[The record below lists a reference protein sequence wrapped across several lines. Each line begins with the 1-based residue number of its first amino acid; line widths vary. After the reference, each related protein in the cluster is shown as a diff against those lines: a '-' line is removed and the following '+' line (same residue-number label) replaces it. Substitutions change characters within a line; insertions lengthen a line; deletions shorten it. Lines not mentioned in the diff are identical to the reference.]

1 MRTRSTERRL
11 KAGGSQ
17 DWLPHPSKVGRA
29 IVPAAAFQAAF
40 AACILSMTLAA
51 QTPDQCAALRKHG
64 DNGEAT
70 CYQGL
75 VRSPNPAFQAEGYWG
90 LRQYPEADA
99 AFSAAVKAHPKDPNL
114 LVRWGRFLFELP
126 NGKPDNGEPEFEAAL
141 KIDKANAQALLG
153 MALVAADNY
162 GAAAVKY
169 AEQALESDPKLY
181 EAREVLA
188 RVALEDNN
196 EAKAREEANKAIAIS
211 PEALDAMAILA
222 TADWLDD
229 KPAPPPKGSIL
240 TTSPWIDRIF
250 KVNPHYGEAYATA
263 GHFFVINRMY
273 EEGIQYYRKALEIE
287 PSLLS
292 AKSELGI
299 NLMRLGKEA
308 EAKRLLLEDWN
319 AGFKDLPT
327 QNTLNLMTSYKNF
340 DDIETPTTVLKMN
353 KKEEDLLKPY
363 LQAELDKII
372 ATYNKKYKYTL
383 TGQVHVEAYPDHED
397 FAVRTMGMPGLG
409 ALGVTFGNV
418 VAMDSPSASD
428 PQRKPGS
435 FHWAS
440 TLWHE
445 MSHVYV
451 LSMTDHRVP
460 RWFTEGLAVYEETA
474 IYPEWGDRL
483 DHPSIMAIKEK
494 KLLPVA
500 ELDRG
505 FIHPSYP
512 EQVIVSYYQGGRV
525 ITYIVEKWGYDKVLD
540 MIHDYANRMT
550 TPEVIEKE
558 LKMKPED
565 FDKQFLPWLEAQTKT
580 TVDGFDEWA
589 KRLKAL
595 NASAGAKGDK
605 DWDAIIKEGTAIRD
619 MYSDYVEAGSVYE
632 ILSRAYLAKND
643 KAKATEQLKRYSDV
657 GGRDPVLLDQ
667 LADLQVEAGNKRG
680 AVTTLERVNFIYLR
694 DDKGHQ
700 KLGDLYME
708 LGNPGGAIREY
719 AAVLAMK
726 PVDQAGSHF
735 QLAKALQAAK
745 RPAEAREEVF
755 SALEAAPSYK
765 PAQKLLLELS
775 GTDTNVKQ

>member
-1 MRTRSTERRL
+1 
-11 KAGGSQ
+11 
-17 DWLPHPSKVGRA
+17 
-29 IVPAAAFQAAF
+29 
-40 AACILSMTLAA
+40 
-51 QTPDQCAALRKHG
+51 
-64 DNGEAT
+64 
-70 CYQGL
+70 
-75 VRSPNPAFQAEGYWG
+75 
-90 LRQYPEADA
+90 
-99 AFSAAVKAHPKDPNL
+99 
-114 LVRWGRFLFELP
+114 
-126 NGKPDNGEPEFEAAL
+126 
-141 KIDKANAQALLG
+141 
-153 MALVAADNY
+153 
-162 GAAAVKY
+162 
-169 AEQALESDPKLY
+169 
-181 EAREVLA
+181 
-188 RVALEDNN
+188 
-196 EAKAREEANKAIAIS
+196 
-211 PEALDAMAILA
+211 
-222 TADWLDD
+222 
-229 KPAPPPKGSIL
+229 
-240 TTSPWIDRIF
+240 
-250 KVNPHYGEAYATA
+250 
-263 GHFFVINRMY
+263 
-273 EEGIQYYRKALEIE
+273 
-287 PSLLS
+287 
-292 AKSELGI
+292 
-299 NLMRLGKEA
+299 
-308 EAKRLLLEDWN
+308 
-319 AGFKDLPT
+319 
-327 QNTLNLMTSYKNF
+327 
-340 DDIETPTTVLKMN
+340 
-353 KKEEDLLKPY
+353 
-363 LQAELDKII
+363 
-372 ATYNKKYKYTL
+372 
-383 TGQVHVEAYPDHED
+383 
-397 FAVRTMGMPGLG
+397 
-409 ALGVTFGNV
+409 
-418 VAMDSPSASD
+418 MDSPSASD

-540 MIHDYANRMT
+540 MIHDFGNRMST
-550 TPEVIEKE
+550 VEVIEKE

-595 NASAGAKGDK
+595 NGTASAKGDK

-632 ILSRAYLAKND
+632 VLSRAYLAKND
-643 KAKATEQLKRYSDV
+643 KTKAMEQLKRYSDV

-667 LADLQVEAGNKRG
+667 LADLQIEAGNKRG

-700 KLGDLYME
+700 KLGDLDME
-708 LGNPGGAIREY
+708 LGNTAGAIREY
-719 AAVLAMK
+719 GAVLALK
-726 PVDQAGSHF
+726 PVDQAGAHF
-735 QLAKALQAAK
+735 QLAKAFQAAK

-755 SALEAAPSYK
+755 SALESAPSYK

-775 GTDTNVKQ
+775 APDKK

>member
-1 MRTRSTERRL
+1 MSHPERLSYVRGTDHRFPVVCL
-11 KAGGSQ
+11 FIF
-17 DWLPHPSKVGRA
+17 V
-29 IVPAAAFQAAF
+29 AAT
-40 AACILSMTLAA
+40 LSAQT
-51 QTPDQCAALRKHG
+51 QTPDQCAALHKHG
-64 DNGEAT
+64 DASQTACYTALTRAT
-70 CYQGL
+70 
-75 VRSPNPAFQAEGYWG
+75 NPEFQAEGFWG
-90 LRQYPEADA
+90 LRQWHEADA
-99 AFSAAVKAHPKDPNL
+99 AFAIAAKARPKDANIQ
-114 LVRWGRFLFELP
+114 VRWGRFLFEAP
-126 NGKPDNGEPEFEAAL
+126 MGKPSTGAGEFQKAL
-141 KIDKANAQALLG
+141 EIDKGNAQALLG
-153 MALVAADNY
+153 MAIIAEDNY
-162 GAAAVKY
+162 GAEATKY
-169 AEQALESDPKLY
+169 AQEAIEKDPKLY

-196 EAKAREEANKAIAIS
+196 PAKAREEANKAVAIS

-229 KPAPPPKGSIL
+229 KPAPAPKGGII
-240 TTSPWIDRIF
+240 TASPWMDKIF
-250 KVNPHYGEAYATA
+250 KVNPHYGEAYAIA
-263 GHFFVINRMY
+263 GHFFVNNRMY
-273 EEGIQYYRKALEIE
+273 EEGIQYYRKALEVE
-287 PSLLS
+287 PTLLS

-308 EAKRLLLEDWN
+308 EAKRLLVEAWD
-319 AGFKDLPT
+319 AGFQDLPT
-327 QNTLNLMTSYKNF
+327 QNTLNLMNSYKNF
-340 DDIETPTTVLKMN
+340 DDVETPTTVLKMN
-353 KKEEDLLKPY
+353 KKEEALLKPY
-363 LQAELDKII
+363 LQSELDRII

-383 TGQVHVEAYPDHED
+383 TGQVQVEAYPDHED

-474 IYPEWGDRL
+474 ISPEWGDRL
-483 DHPSIMAIKEK
+483 DHPSLVAIKDK

-512 EQVIVSYYQGGRV
+512 EQVVVSYFQGGRV

-558 LKMKPED
+558 LKMKPEE

-580 TVDGFDEWA
+580 TVDGFEEWA

-595 NASAGAKGDK
+595 NAEASDK
-605 DWDAIIKEGTAIRD
+605 NEKRDWDAVIKEGTAIRD

-632 ILSRAYLAKND
+632 VLERAYTAKKD
-643 KAKATEQLKRYSDV
+643 KTKAMEQLKRYSDV

-667 LADLQVEAGNKRG
+667 LADLQIEAGNKR
-680 AVTTLERVNFIYLR
+680 AAATTLERLNFIYLR

-700 KLGDLYME
+700 KLGDIDME
-708 LGNPGGAIREY
+708 LGNTNGAIREY
-719 AAVLAMK
+719 GAVLALK
-726 PVDQAGSHF
+726 PVDQAGAHF
-735 QLAKALQAAK
+735 QLAKAYQAAK
-745 RPAEAREEVF
+745 RTAEAKEEVF
-755 SALEAAPSYK
+755 SALESAPSYK

-775 GTDTNVKQ
+775 ATDTNVK

>member
-1 MRTRSTERRL
+1 M
-11 KAGGSQ
+11 KK
-17 DWLPHPSKVGRA
+17 PSDGTDE
-29 IVPAAAFQAAF
+29 FQ
-40 AACILSMTLAA
+40 
-51 QTPDQCAALRKHG
+51 
-64 DNGEAT
+64 
-70 CYQGL
+70 
-75 VRSPNPAFQAEGYWG
+75 
-90 LRQYPEADA
+90 
-99 AFSAAVKAHPKDPNL
+99 
-114 LVRWGRFLFELP
+114 
-126 NGKPDNGEPEFEAAL
+126 AAL

-153 MALVAADNY
+153 LAMVAADNY
-162 GAAAVKY
+162 GAAATKF

-181 EAREVLA
+181 EAHEVLA

-196 EAKAREEANKAIAIS
+196 NAKARDEANKAIAIS

-229 KPAPPPKGSIL
+229 KPSAPPKGSIL
-240 TTSPWIDRIF
+240 TTSPWTDKIF
-250 KVNPHYGEAYATA
+250 KINPHYGEAYATA

-273 EEGIQYYRKALEIE
+273 EEGIQYYRKALELE
-287 PSLLS
+287 PTLLS
-292 AKSELGI
+292 AESELGI

-308 EAKRLLLEDWN
+308 EAKRLLLECWN
-319 AGFKDLPT
+319 AGFQDLPT

-340 DDIETPTTVLKMN
+340 DDFETATTVLKLN
-353 KKEEDLLKPY
+353 KKEETLLKPY
-363 LQAELDKII
+363 LQAEVDKIV

-383 TGQVHVEAYPDHED
+383 TGQVQVEAYPDHED

-418 VAMDSPSASD
+418 IAMDSPSASD

-451 LSMTDHRVP
+451 LSMTQHRVP

-474 IYPEWGDRL
+474 VSPEWGDRL

-512 EQVIVSYYQGGRV
+512 EQVIVSYFQGGRV

-540 MIHDYANRMT
+540 MIHDFANRMT
-550 TPEVIEKE
+550 TVEVIEKE

-605 DWDAIIKEGTAIRD
+605 DWDAVIKEGTAIRD

-643 KAKATEQLKRYSDV
+643 KTKAMEQLKRYSDV
-657 GGRDPVLLDQ
+657 GGRDPELLDK
-667 LADLQVEAGNKRG
+667 LADLQIEAGNKRG

-700 KLGDLYME
+700 KLGDLDME
-708 LGNPGGAIREY
+708 LGNTSGAIREY
-719 AAVLAMK
+719 GAVLALK
-726 PVDQAGSHF
+726 PVDQAGAHF
-735 QLAKALQAAK
+735 QLAKAFQAAK

-775 GTDTNVKQ
+775 APDGK

>member
-1 MRTRSTERRL
+1 MRKLLKRQTTNPDRLSYGRRGTDHRFSVVCL
-11 KAGGSQ
+11 FPLLATT
-17 DWLPHPSKVGRA
+17 
-29 IVPAAAFQAAF
+29 
-40 AACILSMTLAA
+40 LSAQT
-51 QTPDQCAALRKHG
+51 QTPDQCAALHKHG
-64 DNGEAT
+64 DPGQTA
-70 CYQGL
+70 CYQAL
-75 VRSPNPAFQAEGYWG
+75 TKSVNPEFQAEGYWG
-90 LRQYPEADA
+90 LHQWHEADA
-99 AFSAAVKAHPKDPNL
+99 AFVIAAKARPKDANIQ
-114 LVRWGRFLFELP
+114 VRWGRFLFEAP
-126 NGKPDNGEPEFEAAL
+126 MGKPSTGANEFQKAL
-141 KIDKANAQALLG
+141 EIDKGNAQALLG
-153 MALVAADNY
+153 MAIVAEDNY
-162 GAAAVKY
+162 GAEATKY
-169 AEQALESDPKLY
+169 AEEAIAKDPKLY

-196 EAKAREEANKAIAIS
+196 PAKAREEANKAVAIS

-229 KPAPPPKGSIL
+229 KPAPAPKGQII
-240 TTSPWIDRIF
+240 TASPWMDKIF
-250 KVNPHYGEAYATA
+250 KVNPHYGEAYSIA
-263 GHFFVINRMY
+263 GHFFVNNRMY
-273 EEGIQYYRKALEIE
+273 EEGILYYRKALEVE
-287 PSLLS
+287 PTLLS

-308 EAKRLLLEDWN
+308 EAKRLLVETWD
-319 AGFKDLPT
+319 AGFQDLPT
-327 QNTLNLMTSYKNF
+327 QNTLNLMNSYKNF
-340 DDIETPTTVLKMN
+340 DDVETPTTVLKMN
-353 KKEEDLLKPY
+353 KKEEALLKPY
-363 LQAELDKII
+363 LQAEVDKIV

-383 TGQVHVEAYPDHED
+383 PGQVQVESYPDHED

-474 IYPEWGDRL
+474 ISPEWGDRL
-483 DHPSIMAIKEK
+483 DHPSLVAIRDK

-512 EQVIVSYYQGGRV
+512 EQVVVSYFQGGRV

-558 LKMKPED
+558 LKMKPEE

-580 TVDGFDEWA
+580 TVDGFEEWA

-595 NASAGAKGDK
+595 NAAASDK
-605 DWDAIIKEGTAIRD
+605 NEKRDWDAVIKEGTAIRD

-632 ILSRAYLAKND
+632 VLARAYTAKKD
-643 KAKATEQLKRYSDV
+643 KTNAMAQLKRYSDV
-657 GGRDPVLLDQ
+657 GGRDPELLDQ
-667 LADLQVEAGNKRG
+667 LADLQIEAGNKR
-680 AVTTLERVNFIYLR
+680 AAATTLERLNYIYLR

-700 KLGDLYME
+700 KLGDIDME
-708 LGNPGGAIREY
+708 LGNTNGAIREY
-719 AAVLAMK
+719 GAVLALK
-726 PVDQAGSHF
+726 PVDQAGAHF
-735 QLAKALQAAK
+735 QLAKAYQAAK
-745 RPAEAREEVF
+745 RTAEAKEEVF
-755 SALEAAPSYK
+755 SALESAPSYK

-775 GTDTNVKQ
+775 ASDTNVK

>member
-1 MRTRSTERRL
+1 MTQNIY
-11 KAGGSQ
+11 KACRVGL
-17 DWLPHPSKVGRA
+17 WPALPL
-29 IVPAAAFQAAF
+29 
-40 AACILSMTLAA
+40 LSITLVA
-51 QTPDQCAALRKHG
+51 QTPDQCATLHKHG
-64 DNGEAT
+64 DPGEAA
-70 CYQGL
+70 CYQTL
-75 VRSPNPAFQAEGYWG
+75 VRSPNPEYQAEGYWG
-90 LRQYPEADA
+90 LRQYTEADA
-99 AFSAAVKAHPKDPNL
+99 AFAAAVKARPKDANL
-114 LVRWGRFLFELP
+114 HVRWGRLLFEVP
-126 NGKPDNGEPEFEAAL
+126 KKKPSDGSDEFQAAL
-141 KIDKANAQALLG
+141 KIDKANSQALLG
-153 MALVAADNY
+153 LATVAAENY
-162 GAAAVKY
+162 GAEATKL
-169 AEQALESDPKLY
+169 AEQALDSDPKLY
-181 EAREVLA
+181 EAHELLA

-196 EAKAREEANKAIAIS
+196 EPKAREEANKAIAIS
-211 PEALDAMAILA
+211 PEALNAMAILA

-229 KPAPPPKGSIL
+229 KPSAPPKGSIL
-240 TTSPWIDRIF
+240 TTSPWTDKIF
-250 KVNPHYGEAYATA
+250 KINPHYGEAYATA

-273 EEGIQYYRKALEIE
+273 EEGILYYRKALEME
-287 PSLLS
+287 PNLLS
-292 AKSELGI
+292 AKSEMGI
-299 NLMRLGKEA
+299 NLMRLGREA
-308 EAKRLLLEDWN
+308 EAKRLLLECWN
-319 AGFKDLPT
+319 AGFQDLPT

-340 DDIETPTTVLKMN
+340 DSVETPTTVLKLN

-363 LQAELDKII
+363 LQSELDRII

-383 TGQVHVEAYPDHED
+383 KGQVQVEAYPDHED

-418 VAMDSPSASD
+418 IAMDSPSASD

-474 IYPEWGDRL
+474 VSPEWGDRL

-494 KLLPVA
+494 RLLPVA

-512 EQVIVSYYQGGRV
+512 EQVIVSYFQGGRV

-540 MIHDYANRMT
+540 MIHDFANRMS

-580 TVDGFDEWA
+580 TVQNFDEWA

-595 NASAGAKGDK
+595 NVTASAKGDK

-619 MYSDYVEAGSVYE
+619 MYADYVEAGSVYE
-632 ILSRAYLAKND
+632 ILARAYTAKND
-643 KAKATEQLKRYSDV
+643 KTKAMEQLKRYSDV

-667 LADLQVEAGNKRG
+667 LADLQIEAGNKRA
-680 AVTTLERVNFIYLR
+680 AVTTLERLNFIYLR

-700 KLGDLYME
+700 KLGDLDME
-708 LGNPGGAIREY
+708 LGNTAGAIREY
-719 AAVLAMK
+719 GAVLAMK
-726 PVDQAGSHF
+726 PVDQAGAHF
-735 QLAKALQAAK
+735 QLAKALQTAK

-775 GTDTNVKQ
+775 APDTNVKQ